1 MKITIYLKTIRLNN
15 IVKNITIFFPILFSG
30 EVITNFNLQIILD
43 LLKVSLSF
51 FFISGLV
58 YIFNDL
64 EDKLEDQKHPVKKFR
79 PIAAGLVTKNEIKL
93 ITITLL
99 LSFVILIF
107 TFSRDKMFLIIQLCC
122 LYLFINILYTKY
134 VKKISD
140 LIGSAFVSFG
150 FFIRLI
156 LGSVIA
162 DVDLKIWLITLLF
175 LSSFFIS
182 ILKKYSDAK
191 NKSIFIYKV
200 IIFTSFLLTSTY
212 MIHIFANV
220 EYQNNLLLTFINL
233 ILTTYII
240 YKITLTFTKNDSTT
254 DPVEYLLLI
263 PNILLSGIWFLSY
276 IYMRY
281 FL

>member
-1 MKITIYLKTIRLNN
+1 MKITIYLKTIRLKN

-64 EDKLEDQKHPVKKFR
+64 EDKLEDEKHPVKKFR

-107 TFSRDKMFLIIQLCC
+107 TFSSDKMFLIIQLCC

-134 VKKISD
+134 FKKISD

-162 DVDLKIWLITLLF
+162 DVDLRIWLITLLF

-212 MIHIFANV
+212 MIHFFANV
-220 EYQNNLLLTFINL
+220 EYQNNLLLTFVNL

-281 FL
+281 VL

>member
-1 MKITIYLKTIRLNN
+1 MKITIYLKTIRLKN

-30 EVITNFNLQIILD
+30 EIITNFNLQIILD

-64 EDKLEDQKHPVKKFR
+64 EDKLEDEKHPVKKFR

-93 ITITLL
+93 IAITLL

-107 TFSRDKMFLIIQLCC
+107 TFSSDKMFLIIQLCC

-140 LIGSAFVSFG
+140 LIGSVFVSFG

-162 DVDLKIWLITLLF
+162 DVDLKIWLITLFF

-200 IIFTSFLLTSTY
+200 IIFTSFLLTLTY
-212 MIHIFANV
+212 MNHFLANV
-220 EYQNNLLLTFINL
+220 EYQNNLLLTFVNL

-281 FL
+281 VL

>member
-1 MKITIYLKTIRLNN
+1 MKITIYLKTIRLKN

-30 EVITNFNLQIILD
+30 EIITNFNLQIILD

-64 EDKLEDQKHPVKKFR
+64 EDKLEDEKHPVKKFR

-93 ITITLL
+93 IIITLL
-99 LSFVILIF
+99 LSFIILIF
-107 TFSRDKMFLIIQLCC
+107 TFSSDKMFLIIQLCC

-233 ILTTYII
+233 ILATYII
-240 YKITLTFTKNDSTT
+240 YKITLTFTKNDSPT

-281 FL
+281 VL